1 MAVKAARKKNP
12 AAVAPGRK
20 GNDPAA
26 KTEHMGVRKSSQFRT
41 RMNEAAPTT
50 AAVDTS
56 DQALLTLLTRL
67 RATNDPIEVRQL
79 SSQLERVIFHK
90 QFKNA

>member
-1 MAVKAARKKNP
+1 MRGRSR

-26 KTEHMGVRKSSQFRT
+26 KTEHMGVRKSSQ
-41 RMNEAAPTT
+41 
-50 AAVDTS
+50 
-56 DQALLTLLTRL
+56 LK
-67 RATNDPIEVRQL
+67 
-79 SSQLERVIFHK
+79 RVIFQK